1 MNNQEQS
8 EIDKKKAQ
16 QNNTDTNSQ
25 SYKKNLSSFGV
36 STLIIIL
43 VLVAYFFISG
53 FILYGCKVAQTNY
66 MPTEE
71 YCFPYEVFND
81 KTMSS
86 YKPDNIIDCNIF
98 ETLFKDPNSS
108 AKIRFDP
115 GSNQGNSLINF
126 LLNAK
131 TTNKN
136 AFVYSLISTIEKV
149 VLFYFKFL
157 NFTLGKLNE
166 IPEIITVLFG
176 PIIMIV
182 LSCIMIGLNSIYY
195 IFLSFYNLTWFLY
208 KKTDKS
214 ENLEE
219 NRWTPLQGTE
229 WLIGLFFIFLIVI
242 FLGWVFFAT
251 AGPIS
256 IILLLW
262 SLFCIFNFSCDV
274 NTEPNKYESASTL
287 YIIYQMFIEYKLLI
301 LTIFSLFIIIISFAN
316 VGIIAGVISIV
327 FVLCIYKG
335 WILGGLLDPVNN
347 LLKTQLSSKTQT
359 EKICF
364 NKPLSKE
371 EIESQGLLSGI
382 LNFFTVLF
390 SKPTEYKEEMA
401 EAQKNIFNAN
411 VTNPVNA
418 ANPINLIN
426 PITPTN
432 PIIPTNPITPI
443 NAANANP
450 SKINNKK

>member
-16 QNNTDTNSQ
+16 QNNTNTNSR
-25 SYKKNLSSFGV
+25 SYKENLTNFGI
-36 STLIIIL
+36 STLIIIV
-43 VLVAYFFISG
+43 VLVIYFFISG

-71 YCFPYEVFND
+71 YCFPYEELIFS
-81 KTMSS
+81 KTMSN

-108 AKIRFDP
+108 AKIQFDP
-115 GSNQGNSLINF
+115 GSNQGNSFINF

-131 TTNKN
+131 TKNKN

-149 VLFYFKFL
+149 VLLYFKFL

-176 PIIMIV
+176 PIIMLI
-182 LSCIMIGLNSIYY
+182 LCCIMVGLTSIYY

-214 ENLEE
+214 ADIEE
-219 NRWTPLQGTE
+219 DRWLPLQGKE
-229 WLIGLFFIFLIVI
+229 WLIGVFFIFLIAV
-242 FLGWVFFAT
+242 FLGWAFFAT

-256 IILLLW
+256 VVLLLW
-262 SLFCIFNFSCDV
+262 SLFCIFNFSCNI

-287 YIIYQMFIEYKLLI
+287 YIIYQMFLEYKLLI
-301 LTIFSLFIIIISFAN
+301 LAIFSLCVIIISFSN
-316 VGIIAGVISIV
+316 VGTIAGVISIV
-327 FVLCIYKG
+327 FILCVYKG

-347 LLKTQLSSKTQT
+347 LLKTQLSPKTQT
-359 EKICF
+359 EKTCPI
-364 NKPLSKE
+364 KPISKE
-371 EIESQGLLSGI
+371 EKESQGLLSGI

-401 EAQKNIFNAN
+401 EAQKDIFNAN
-411 VTNPVNA
+411 LTNPINA
-418 ANPINLIN
+418 ANPINLV
-426 PITPTN
+426 
-432 PIIPTNPITPI
+432 
-443 NAANANP
+443 NP
-450 SKINNKK
+450 SETNSGK